1 MPKRYVSLPCLLMRI
16 LRPLQNA
23 IETALTRPEQLMKDV
38 NDFVRYH
45 EAYRDGGN
53 CERILD
59 AVDDFN
65 THYKGRIKAKPLNLW
80 RKFRL
85 RNKLKYWK

>member
-23 IETALTRPEQLMKDV
+23 IETALTRPEQLTKDV

-45 EAYRDGGN
+45 EAYRDGVIAN
-53 CERILD
+53 VFWMLWMTLIL
-59 AVDDFN
+59 
-65 THYKGRIKAKPLNLW
+65 TIKVG
-80 RKFRL
+80 
-85 RNKLKYWK
+85 